1 MDSLGKQILLVNDLP
16 GYGKV
21 ALAAMMPVLTHM
33 GHYTYNL
40 PTALVS
46 NTLDYGKFE
55 IQDTTDFMKNT
66 LAVWQELG
74 FAFDAISTG
83 FIVSRQQADMIASY
97 CGKERQKGTK
107 IFVDPIM
114 GDEGH
119 LYNGLTEDTVKSMR
133 TLISAAD
140 YMVPN
145 YTEAALLAGVTYKEE
160 GLSEAEMKELLLT
173 LHHISSG
180 SVVITSAKVDGMD
193 TVAIYDAEKKE
204 FSFHPFTMVPV
215 RFPGTGDIFSS
226 IFMGEILNGAP
237 MTKSVEKAM
246 NAVKAMIL
254 RSRDRQDTFKGIPI
268 ETCLEVLD

>member
-1 MDSLGKQILLVNDLP
+1 MGKQILLVNDLP

-21 ALAAMMPVLTHM
+21 ALAAMMPVLSHM

-83 FIVSRQQADMIASY
+83 FIVSGEQADMIASY
-97 CGKERQKGTK
+97 CEKERAKGTK

-119 LYNGLTEDTVKSMR
+119 LYNGLTEETVKAMR
-133 TLISAAD
+133 KLISAAD

-145 YTEAALLAGVTYKEE
+145 YTEAALLAGVEYKEE
-160 GLSEAEMKELLLT
+160 GISREEMKALLDS
-173 LHHISSG
+173 LHRISGG
-180 SVVITSAKVDGMD
+180 SVVITSAKVDGSD
-193 TVAIYDAEKKE
+193 AVAIYDATAEAYSE
-204 FSFHPFTMVPV
+204 IPFDLVPV

-226 IFMGEILNGAP
+226 ICMGEILKDKPLVA
-237 MTKSVEKAM
+237 SVEKAM
-246 NAVKAMIL
+246 TAVRTMIL
-254 RSRDRQDTFKGIPI
+254 RSQDHQDTFKGIPI